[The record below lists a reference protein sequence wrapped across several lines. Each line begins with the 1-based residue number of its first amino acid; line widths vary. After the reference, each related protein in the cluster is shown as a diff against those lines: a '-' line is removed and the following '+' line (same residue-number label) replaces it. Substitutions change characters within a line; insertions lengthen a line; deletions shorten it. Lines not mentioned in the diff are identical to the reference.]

1 MIWFSEHHI
10 PLLWEY
16 MGSYGFQPII
26 VNTLFLA
33 YCLSKNSQFHEKSYK
48 LIFWYLIE
56 SLWNQNQN
64 IYYFSILWRVDSFED
79 MPDNL

>member
-16 MGSYGFQPII
+16 MGSYGYQPII
-26 VNTLFLA
+26 AIPYFWPIM
-33 YCLSKNSQFHEKSYK
+33 SKNSQFHEKSYK

-64 IYYFSILWRVDSFED
+64 IYYFSILWRVDSLEN